1 MAGEGGVE
9 AAPQRRRCPLRLGIL
24 PAPRPG
30 REEGAGGLGRP
41 LGHGH
46 LEPTYAALHPGSVLS
61 L

>member
-9 AAPQRRRCPLRLGIL
+9 AAPQRRHPLRLRIL

-30 REEGAGGLGRP
+30 REEGAGGLGQP

-46 LEPTYAALHPGSVLS
+46 LEPTYTTLHPGSVLS